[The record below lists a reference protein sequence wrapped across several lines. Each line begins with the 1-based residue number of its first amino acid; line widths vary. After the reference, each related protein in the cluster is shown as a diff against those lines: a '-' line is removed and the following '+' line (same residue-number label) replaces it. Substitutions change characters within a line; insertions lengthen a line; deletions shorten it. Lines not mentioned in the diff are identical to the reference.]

1 MDAALKRFAAEN
13 GMKMA
18 KGCAYGELG
27 GFLVTLSNQDNLRS
41 LYLNYR
47 AGADVPE
54 ENERRGRLDAFLA
67 SVKAQGNV
75 LGYNVFSDGVQMSF
89 RGTGKGMASLRAL
102 LPQLLGAL
110 AQDGFAGTACCSRC
124 GGATDGTEKIVLR
137 DGKAQLMHEACITA
151 LADEQREAV
160 QQQSHSG
167 NNYWMGLLGAVLGTL
182 VGLIPW
188 VLIARMGYF
197 ASIAGFLI
205 GLCAKKGYELFRGK
219 LGRPKLVA
227 LIVCSVLGVV
237 LAQYVDVWIQVAI
250 ELDGYFFS
258 FGELTSITTQ
268 LILTEPE
275 VLTPFLL
282 NLVLGLVFALAGL
295 WGVFAQTKQEVDM
308 ASGKMTVLDRN

>member
-1 MDAALKRFAAEN
+1 MDSALKRLAAEN

-27 GFLVTLSNQDNLRS
+27 GFLVSLFNENNFRS
-41 LYLNYR
+41 MYINYA
-47 AGADVPE
+47 AGANVPE
-54 ENERRGRLDAFLA
+54 ENEKRARLDALLA
-67 SVKAQGNV
+67 SAKAQGNV
-75 LGYNVFSDGVQMSF
+75 LSYNVLNDGVQMSF
-89 RGTGKGMASLRAL
+89 RANGKGMASLRAL
-102 LPQLLGAL
+102 LSQLLGAL
-110 AQDGFAGTACCSRC
+110 AQEGFIGTACCSRC
-124 GGATDGTEKIVLR
+124 GGAADGTEKIVLQNGR
-137 DGKAQLMHEACITA
+137 AQLMHEACITA

-188 VLIARMGYF
+188 VLLARAGYF

-219 LGRPKLVA
+219 LGRPKLVV

-275 VLTPFLL
+275 VLTPFLI
-282 NLVLGLVFALAGL
+282 NLALGLVFALAGL

>member
-1 MDAALKRFAAEN
+1 MDSALKRFAAEN

-27 GFLVTLSNQDNLRS
+27 GFLVSLFNENNFRS
-41 LYLNYR
+41 MYINYA
-47 AGADVPE
+47 AGADAPE
-54 ENERRGRLDAFLA
+54 ENEKRARLDAFLA
-67 SVKAQGNV
+67 SAKAQGNV
-75 LGYNVFSDGVQMSF
+75 INYSVYRDGVQMSF
-89 RGTGKGMASLRAL
+89 RANGKGMASLRAL

-110 AQDGFAGTACCSRC
+110 AQEGFLGTACCSRC
-124 GGATDGTEKIVLR
+124 GGAADGTEKIVLQNGR
-137 DGKAQLMHEACITA
+137 AQLMHEACITA

-160 QQQSHSG
+160 QQQSRSG

-188 VLIARMGYF
+188 VLLARAGYF

-219 LGRPKLVA
+219 LGRPKLAV

-237 LAQYVDVWIQVAI
+237 LAQYVDIWIQVAI

>member
-1 MDAALKRFAAEN
+1 MDSALKRLAAEN

-27 GFLVTLSNQDNLRS
+27 GFLVSLFNENNFRS
-41 LYLNYR
+41 MYINYA
-47 AGADVPE
+47 AGANVPE
-54 ENERRGRLDAFLA
+54 ENEKRARLDAFLA
-67 SVKAQGNV
+67 SAKAQGNV
-75 LGYNVFSDGVQMSF
+75 LSYNVLNDGVQMSF
-89 RGTGKGMASLRAL
+89 RANGKGMASLRAL

-110 AQDGFAGTACCSRC
+110 AQEGFIGTACCSRC
-124 GGATDGTEKIVLR
+124 GGAADGTEKIVLQNGR
-137 DGKAQLMHEACITA
+137 AQLMHEACITA

-188 VLIARMGYF
+188 VLLARAGYF

-227 LIVCSVLGVV
+227 LIICSVLGVV
-237 LAQYVDVWIQVAI
+237 LAQYVDVLI
-250 ELDGYFFS
+250 ELIIGLDGYFFS
-258 FGELTSITTQ
+258 FGEMIVLTAQ
-268 LILTEPE
+268 FILTVPE
-275 VLTPFLL
+275 VLTPFLI
-282 NLVLGLVFALAGL
+282 NLALGLVFALAGL

>member
-13 GMKMA
+13 GMRMA

-27 GFLVTLSNQDNLRS
+27 GFLVSLFNENNFRS
-41 LYLNYR
+41 MYINYA

-54 ENERRGRLDAFLA
+54 ENEKRARLDAFLA
-67 SVKAQGNV
+67 SAKAQGNV
-75 LGYNVFSDGVQMSF
+75 LNYNVLNDGVQMSF
-89 RGTGKGMASLRAL
+89 RANGKGVASLRAL
-102 LPQLLGAL
+102 LPQLLSVL
-110 AQDGFAGTACCSRC
+110 AQEGFIGTACCSRC
-124 GGATDGTEKIVLR
+124 GGAADGTEKIVLQNGR
-137 DGKAQLMHEACITA
+137 AQLMHEACITA

-188 VLIARMGYF
+188 VLLARAGYF

-219 LGRPKLVA
+219 LVA

-237 LAQYVDVWIQVAI
+237 LAQYVDIWIQVAI

-275 VLTPFLL
+275 VLTPFLI
-282 NLVLGLVFALAGL
+282 NLALGLVFALAGL

>member
-1 MDAALKRFAAEN
+1 MDSALKRFAAEN

-27 GFLVTLSNQDNLRS
+27 GFLVSLFNENNFRS
-41 LYLNYR
+41 MYINYA

-54 ENERRGRLDAFLA
+54 ENEKRARLDAFLA
-67 SVKAQGNV
+67 SAKAQGNV
-75 LGYNVFSDGVQMSF
+75 LSYNVLNDGVQMSF
-89 RGTGKGMASLRAL
+89 RANGKGMASLRAL

-110 AQDGFAGTACCSRC
+110 AQEGFIGTACCSRC
-124 GGATDGTEKIVLR
+124 GGAADGTEKIVLQNGR
-137 DGKAQLMHEACITA
+137 AQLMHEACITA

-188 VLIARMGYF
+188 VLLARAGYF

-219 LGRPKLVA
+219 LGRPKLVV

-237 LAQYVDVWIQVAI
+237 LAQYVDVLI
-250 ELDGYFFS
+250 ELIIGLDGYFFS
-258 FGELTSITTQ
+258 FGEMIVLTAQ
-268 LILTEPE
+268 FILTVPE
-275 VLTPFLL
+275 VLTPFLI

>member
-1 MDAALKRFAAEN
+1 MDSALKRLAAEN

-27 GFLVTLSNQDNLRS
+27 GFLVSLFNENNFRS
-41 LYLNYR
+41 MYINYA
-47 AGADVPE
+47 AGANVPE
-54 ENERRGRLDAFLA
+54 ENEKRARLDALLA
-67 SVKAQGNV
+67 SAKAQGNV
-75 LGYNVFSDGVQMSF
+75 LSYNVLNDGVQMSF
-89 RGTGKGMASLRAL
+89 RANGKGMASLRAL

-110 AQDGFAGTACCSRC
+110 AQEGFIGTACCSRC
-124 GGATDGTEKIVLR
+124 GGAADGTEKIVLQNGR
-137 DGKAQLMHEACITA
+137 AQLMHEACITA

-188 VLIARMGYF
+188 VLLARAGYF

-219 LGRPKLVA
+219 LGRPKLVV

-275 VLTPFLL
+275 VLTPFLI
-282 NLVLGLVFALAGL
+282 NLALGLVFALAGL